1 MGELLNFSDIEFLE
15 YFCRYGNVTLLAI
28 TGVILAAVG
37 LNQALTA
44 RGKK

>member
-28 TGVILAAVG
+28 TGVVLAAIGV
-37 LNQALTA
+37 NQVLVA